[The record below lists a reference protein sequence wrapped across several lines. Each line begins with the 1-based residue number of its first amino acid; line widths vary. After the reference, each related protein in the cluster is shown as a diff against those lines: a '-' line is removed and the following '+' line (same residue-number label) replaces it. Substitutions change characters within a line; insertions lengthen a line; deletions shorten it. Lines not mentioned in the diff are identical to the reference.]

1 SEKLTENGWVTRYA
15 FHPEAVDFPEDLNR
29 IYDMIHT
36 LPESTFNTEL
46 LIAGTLQDGTVSI
59 NERRCSRKWL
69 IDLGFVAGMKRA
81 ELHEKQEMLQLVE
94 KYSSPATLEATK
106 KYIKKR
112 TLA

>member
-1 SEKLTENGWVTRYA
+1 
-15 FHPEAVDFPEDLNR
+15 
-29 IYDMIHT
+29 MIHT
-36 LPESTFNTEL
+36 HPESPFNKEL

-59 NERRCSRKWL
+59 NERRCSRKWV
-69 IDLGFVAGMKRA
+69 IELGFVDRN
-81 ELHEKQEMLQLVE
+81 ERVEFNDKQEMLQLVE